1 MLIEFF
7 DESKVV
13 KLENMKKGDVFLTEY
28 GDYGNYVYVVF
39 DSYEIDGSWV
49 RTRGTQISRD
59 GKVIDNEWA
68 GSSLTLVGGD
78 YYYEVVGR
86 VIV

>member
-1 MLIEFF
+1 MLIELF

-13 KLENMKKGDVFLTEY
+13 KLQNMKKGDIFFTEY

-49 RTRGTQISRD
+49 RTKGTQISRNGD
-59 GKVIDNEWA
+59 VFDKEWV
-68 GSSLTLVGGD
+68 GSSLTLLGGD
-78 YYYEVVGR
+78 YYYD
-86 VIV
+86 VIGKAIM